1 MVSYKVYGIYKK
13 ISDELLYIGM
23 TRKSIKERFKH
34 HTISWLAYYN
44 DSKIYTYMRDNGGY
58 DEYYIKSLLKFRTE
72 MEARVCE
79 RLLIREMDPPCNI
92 LCKRKCLKED

>member
-1 MVSYKVYGIYKK
+1 MSYKVYGIYKK

-79 RLLIREMDPPCNI
+79 RLLIREMDPPM
-92 LCKRKCLKED
+92 